1 MMKVR
6 AAAEAVAAAEAGTAA
21 ACGDV
26 AGMVARCRRQ
36 GVSAAAAAVECATA
50 IVGVSVSAAA
60 AAAACATAIV
70 ATRRHVDLR
79 R

>member
-36 GVSAAAAAVECATA
+36 GVSAAA
-50 IVGVSVSAAA
+50 G
-60 AAAACATAIV
+60 CATAIV
-70 ATRRHVDLR
+70 ATHRHVDLR

>member
-1 MMKVR
+1 MMMMVR

-36 GVSAAAAAVECATA
+36 GVSAAAAAVECASA
-50 IVGVSVSAAA
+50 IVV
-60 AAAACATAIV
+60 
-70 ATRRHVDLR
+70 TRRHVDLR

>member
-6 AAAEAVAAAEAGTAA
+6 AAAEAVAAAVAVAAA

-26 AGMVARCRRQ
+26 GGMVARCRRQ
-36 GVSAAAAAVECATA
+36 GVSAAVECA
-50 IVGVSVSAAA
+50 S
-60 AAAACATAIV
+60 AIV
-70 ATRRHVDLR
+70 ATHRHVDLR

>member
-1 MMKVR
+1 MMMVR
-6 AAAEAVAAAEAGTAA
+6 AAAEAVAAA

-50 IVGVSVSAAA
+50 IV
-60 AAAACATAIV
+60 

>member
-36 GVSAAAAAVECATA
+36 GVSAAAAA
-50 IVGVSVSAAA
+50 
-60 AAAACATAIV
+60 ACATAIV
-70 ATRRHVDLR
+70 VTHRHVDLR